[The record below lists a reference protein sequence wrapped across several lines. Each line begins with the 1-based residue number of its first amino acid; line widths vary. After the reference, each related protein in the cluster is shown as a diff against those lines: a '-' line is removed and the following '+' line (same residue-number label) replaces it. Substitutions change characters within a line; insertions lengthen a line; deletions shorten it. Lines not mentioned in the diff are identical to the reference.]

1 MPGPFAGPIHNL
13 EIRQP
18 SSVEMEGVSME
29 SIKASM
35 RRASEF
41 LQSLIF
47 PSHKPLD
54 EPLAD
59 DTFSAEAPATRS
71 SLESLGL
78 SPRVFNCLWRS
89 DIHTIETVISMSD
102 EDLMNI
108 RGLGE
113 KALTELKECLSTYK
127 NLADEDDRHP

>member
-29 SIKASM
+29 SIKTSV

-59 DTFSAEAPATRS
+59 DAFSAEAPATPS

-89 DIHTIETVISMSD
+89 GIHTIETVISMSD